1 MRYINAE
8 RFIFKK
14 QNGLCPIWFNMEF
27 VNDLKH
33 IVVLIAAI
41 IFLLITMF
49 ITIRQVRILPL
60 SYTIQI
66 LGNQE
71 EKIMLPD
78 LRLHFRRYEVAESYA
93 RFYRDMFRQ
102 QQYKFKVIGIKK
114 WGCYVMLNAN
124 AKNTLVWSG
133 RFGISIRYLQMK
145 KQRKIMIFDR
155 ASNYG
160 TICNQIESRQ
170 ICWSYPT

>member
-1 MRYINAE
+1 M
-8 RFIFKK
+8 
-14 QNGLCPIWFNMEF
+14 LF
-27 VNDLKH
+27 VNDFKH

-41 IFLLITMF
+41 TFLLIVMF
-49 ITIRQVRILPL
+49 ITIRQVKRLPQ

-93 RFYRDMFRQ
+93 RFYRDMYRQ

-114 WGCYVMLNAN
+114 
-124 AKNTLVWSG
+124 
-133 RFGISIRYLQMK
+133 
-145 KQRKIMIFDR
+145 
-155 ASNYG
+155 
-160 TICNQIESRQ
+160 
-170 ICWSYPT
+170 

>member
-1 MRYINAE
+1 
-8 RFIFKK
+8 
-14 QNGLCPIWFNMEF
+14 MEF

-41 IFLLITMF
+41 IFLLIVMF
-49 ITIRQVRILPL
+49 ITIRQVKRLPQ

-93 RFYRDMFRQ
+93 RFYRDMYRQ
-102 QQYKFKVIGIKK
+102 QQYKFRVIGIKK
-114 WGCYVMLNAN
+114 
-124 AKNTLVWSG
+124 
-133 RFGISIRYLQMK
+133 
-145 KQRKIMIFDR
+145 
-155 ASNYG
+155 
-160 TICNQIESRQ
+160 
-170 ICWSYPT
+170 